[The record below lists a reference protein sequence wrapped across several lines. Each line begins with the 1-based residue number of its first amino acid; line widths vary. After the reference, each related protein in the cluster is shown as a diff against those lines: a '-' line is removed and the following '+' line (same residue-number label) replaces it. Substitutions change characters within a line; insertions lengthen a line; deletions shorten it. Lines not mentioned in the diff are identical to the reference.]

1 MSVYVMG
8 DTHGGFQRFTAM
20 NFRVID
26 ARFVMQLERIFKIK
40 AEVWTKLDI
49 KQHIVPSPQEGRCFT
64 YKESRSVSASALRG
78 WG

>member
-26 ARFVMQLERIFKIK
+26 ARFVMQLERIFRIK
-40 AEVWTKLDI
+40 AEV
-49 KQHIVPSPQEGRCFT
+49 
-64 YKESRSVSASALRG
+64 
-78 WG
+78 